1 MLYPVVRVLPRY
13 HRRGT
18 RLGGEPTARL
28 KLLHFLGHLFSVS
41 RASSLSTNVHK
52 AVILTP
58 WFIFALTSRERS
70 HHSDMEPLNIF
81 LTTWNTGLQGS
92 KAQAQDLTSWLLP
105 VLHQTANDPE
115 VPQGVIPDIY
125 AIAVQELLPVHLA
138 CEHDWDGGDHRGS
151 NTLTLCVI
159 VAGLTASVLFAL
171 TERIQSLLSAH
182 ATSLAPGKTPEKY
195 RLAARSSYCG
205 NALWIF
211 VRESTLGNRIGK
223 PLTANVGLWWL
234 GMGNK
239 NAVGVRLPVKRTKEG
254 AWEVLT

>member
-1 MLYPVVRVLPRY
+1 
-13 HRRGT
+13 
-18 RLGGEPTARL
+18 
-28 KLLHFLGHLFSVS
+28 
-41 RASSLSTNVHK
+41 
-52 AVILTP
+52 
-58 WFIFALTSRERS
+58 
-70 HHSDMEPLNIF
+70 MEPLNIF

-115 VPQGVIPDIY
+115 VPEGVIPDIY

-138 CEHDWDGGDHRGS
+138 CKSAWKGATTEEV
-151 NTLTLCVI
+151 LTLGI
-159 VAGLTASVLFAL
+159 TVAGLTASVLFAL

-195 RLAARSSYCG
+195 RLAARSSHCG